1 MKGFLEYIRS
11 ILPHRRSRDIALV
24 LGGGGAR
31 GYAHIGAIEVLI
43 EQGYNITSVAG
54 TSMGALVGG
63 LFAAGKMDEMKA
75 MALSVTKRKALS
87 LVDVSLGLDHIAT
100 ADNLSRL
107 LDEMTGGVNIEDLG
121 IPFCCSASD
130 LVSGHEHVFRSGPL
144 SKAIRAS
151 ISIPGIFSPVH
162 YGEEVLVDG
171 SVNNTLPLNQVD
183 RHKGDHLVAVNAS
196 APDSGAKCGYKSTVP
211 KSQNP
216 IAKWIRERVPK
227 LNFQPSENYLKM
239 AIRVSQ
245 ISIENNTRMAIALTP
260 PDICV
265 DIPTDAFGILDF
277 ERAHEIIDYGRNAMN
292 EALSTYRP

>member
-31 GYAHIGAIEVLI
+31 GYAHIGAIEVLM
-43 EQGYNITSVAG
+43 EHGYNITSVAG

-162 YGEEVLVDG
+162 W
-171 SVNNTLPLNQVD
+171 
-183 RHKGDHLVAVNAS
+183 R
-196 APDSGAKCGYKSTVP
+196 
-211 KSQNP
+211 
-216 IAKWIRERVPK
+216 
-227 LNFQPSENYLKM
+227 
-239 AIRVSQ
+239 
-245 ISIENNTRMAIALTP
+245 
-260 PDICV
+260 
-265 DIPTDAFGILDF
+265 
-277 ERAHEIIDYGRNAMN
+277 
-292 EALSTYRP
+292 